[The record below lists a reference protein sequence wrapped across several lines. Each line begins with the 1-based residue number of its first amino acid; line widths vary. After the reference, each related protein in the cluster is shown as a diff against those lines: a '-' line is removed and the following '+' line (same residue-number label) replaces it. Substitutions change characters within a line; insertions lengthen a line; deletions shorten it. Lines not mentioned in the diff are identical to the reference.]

1 MLKIKLD
8 YTWYV
13 QVIAQS
19 RIQYDNYFRVSLIL
33 QYIFSQK
40 PITFKKQEKYLHI
53 ARTKL
58 SWDN

>member
-1 MLKIKLD
+1 MCKLLHSPAYSMTIISEFLLFCNISFLK
-8 YTWYV
+8 
-13 QVIAQS
+13 
-19 RIQYDNYFRVSLIL
+19 
-33 QYIFSQK
+33 K